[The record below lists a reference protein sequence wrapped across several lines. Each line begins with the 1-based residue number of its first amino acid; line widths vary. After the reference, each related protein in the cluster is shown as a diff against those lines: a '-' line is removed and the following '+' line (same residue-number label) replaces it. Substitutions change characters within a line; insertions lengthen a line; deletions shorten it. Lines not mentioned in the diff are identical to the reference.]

1 MTGGQ
6 QTHAAVWFSLKRPL
20 TVITRWLRQSRAT
33 PRSIR
38 ACLPLHC
45 LPPSLPP
52 RTFLPSIPAV
62 RTSFPPFYVR
72 PSLPYIPHG
81 DRVWLTHRFPS
92 PSHRRLNN
100 SYLLDRS
107 PCPSPYRNVEG
118 PTRHDLALL

>member
-33 PRSIR
+33 PHSIR

-52 RTFLPSIPAV
+52 VLSC
-62 RTSFPPFYVR
+62 R
-72 PSLPYIPHG
+72 PSLPTVPHF
-81 DRVWLTHRFPS
+81 LPS
-92 PSHRRLNN
+92 TSVPPIRPSRRSCVADLSLPLPIDVLIIVS
-100 SYLLDRS
+100 SYTEVHAHPVIEMGKD
-107 PCPSPYRNVEG
+107 
-118 PTRHDLALL
+118 TQAMI

>member
-45 LPPSLPP
+45 LPPSSLPS
-52 RTFLPSIPAV
+52 RTLLPSIPSV

-72 PSLPYIPHG
+72 PSVPYVPHG
-81 DRVWLTHRFPS
+81 DRVWYPS
-92 PSHRRLNN
+92 VLSSPLYSSSLP
-100 SYLLDRS
+100 RS
-107 PCPSPYRNVEG
+107 PYFPAVRVAYPSLPL
-118 PTRHDLALL
+118 PIS

>member
-20 TVITRWLRQSRAT
+20 TVITRWLCQSQAT

-45 LPPSLPP
+45 LPSSLPPVLSCRPSLPSVP
-52 RTFLPSIPAV
+52 R
-62 RTSFPPFYVR
+62 SFPPFHVP
-72 PSLPYIPHG
+72 PSLPFVSHG
-81 DRVWLTHRFPS
+81 DRAWLTCRFPS

-100 SYLLDRS
+100 S
-107 PCPSPYRNVEG
+107 
-118 PTRHDLALL
+118 